1 MTHKDRFQKLGIRP
15 PKGVL
20 LYGPPGTGKT
30 LMARACA
37 AQTNATFL
45 KLAGPQL
52 VQVISLLEKFYSLS
66 FFMCL
71 LYRCACSLFNDKIFL
86 SDCILSYTAAPFHVT
101 ISILQLLFLFVH
113 SWSYCWLSAIASLF
127 HCIILVNF
135 LFYVHEYFFVL
146 FSFHFREYCY
156 LLVSVVT
163 CTVALVLKQIF
174 PFAKVLRSKF
184 GMS

>member
-1 MTHKDRFQKLGIRP
+1 VEAIVLPMTHKDRFQKLGIRP

-86 SDCILSYTAAPFHVT
+86 SDLNPVVHCCPISCYHIYTSTSVPLCSFLELLLAFCHSFI
-101 ISILQLLFLFVH
+101 ISLH
-113 SWSYCWLSAIASLF
+113 
-127 HCIILVNF
+127 H
-135 LFYVHEYFFVL
+135 
-146 FSFHFREYCY
+146 
-156 LLVSVVT
+156 
-163 CTVALVLKQIF
+163 
-174 PFAKVLRSKF
+174 P
-184 GMS
+184 G